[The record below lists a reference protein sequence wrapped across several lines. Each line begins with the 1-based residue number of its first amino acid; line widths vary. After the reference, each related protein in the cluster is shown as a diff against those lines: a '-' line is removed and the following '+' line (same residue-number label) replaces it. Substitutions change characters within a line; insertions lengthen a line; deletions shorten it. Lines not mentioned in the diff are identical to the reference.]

1 MHCMWRPLDVMLLV
15 IGASSGF
22 SGIIWLAIWATSA
35 DETVGETIT
44 PVGWILLLIF
54 ALACGIA
61 LLYRESLRV
70 KENRAKERRQQTP
83 PQPE

>member
-1 MHCMWRPLDVMLLV
+1 MHYMWRPMDVMLLV

-22 SGIIWLAIWATSA
+22 SGIMWLAIWATSA
-35 DETVGETIT
+35 DETVGDTFT

-54 ALACGIA
+54 SLACGIA
-61 LLYRESLRV
+61 LLYREGLRV
-70 KENRAKERRQQTP
+70 RESKRQSP